1 MAKSIESVAAE
12 SLVDGSL
19 TNLHRHVNQVE
30 IDFGDLPV
38 ESGEFTIV
46 DSLVLPS
53 SHITGTIAYESPT
66 GKDLDE
72 LDMDSIDLKFA
83 PGNGTLLIRARGL
96 EGYLHG
102 AFKVNYIV
110 G

>member
-1 MAKSIESVAAE
+1 MVKRIESVAAE

-19 TNLHRHVNQVE
+19 TNLHRHVNQAE
-30 IDFGDLPV
+30 IDFGSYPV
-38 ESGEFTIV
+38 ESGEFTVI
-46 DSLVLPS
+46 DTQILPS
-53 SHITGTIAYESPT
+53 SHITGTVAYEAPT

-83 PGNGTLLIRARGL
+83 PGNGTLLIKARGL

-102 AFKVNYIV
+102 AFKVNYMV